1 MQYSEKVMDHFENP
15 RNVGVIEDANAI
27 GEVGNPRCGDI
38 MKITMRVDEETD
50 VVEDINFQTFGC
62 GAAIAVSSILT
73 EMVKGRTIADAL
85 TIGNADVVEELGG
98 LPSIKVHCSVL
109 GEEGIAAAARYY
121 YDNHPEK
128 TPPDGLAEK
137 IKRLEA
143 LDVHE
148 HGENE

>member
-15 RNVGVIEDANAI
+15 RNVGVLEDANAI

-38 MKITMRVDEETD
+38 MKITMRINDDTE

-73 EMVKGRTIADAL
+73 EMVKGKTLEDAL
-85 TIGNADVVEELGG
+85 KVGNADVVSELDG
-98 LPSIKVHCSVL
+98 LPAVKVHCSVL
-109 GEEGIAAAARYY
+109 GEEGIAAAAKYY
-121 YDNHPEK
+121 YERHPEK
-128 TPPDGLAEK
+128 TPPASLEEK

-148 HGENE
+148 HGEGG